1 MLQKNKNLEEDK
13 NDLDSDE
20 ELGGLFKVA
29 AKKQSDMQMDKDI
42 RDKMEQCFFEDFSGS
57 TRNWLED
64 DNKALLKNCFV
75 TGKWKASEDA
85 ETLLR
90 LDDLSDAESEV
101 YGDFEDLETGER
113 HAGTSKAQDIATE
126 ETAADNPGFANQDE
140 NTRKRRMTRVEE
152 ENLTKAELMAKKLKL
167 KAKFDAEYDNHDGPK
182 DDDGR
187 ITGDHDYYESLKA
200 DAQKQSELNKS
211 EFANLDPELRL
222 QIEGYRPGL
231 YVRLGKCFKFFLL
244 NYLYI

>member
-1 MLQKNKNLEEDK
+1 
-13 NDLDSDE
+13 
-20 ELGGLFKVA
+20 
-29 AKKQSDMQMDKDI
+29 MQMDKDI
-42 RDKMEQCFFEDFSGS
+42 RDKMEQCFFENFSGS

-90 LDDLSDAESEV
+90 LDDLSDPESEV
-101 YGDFEDLETGER
+101 YGDFEDLETGEK
-113 HAGTSKAQDIATE
+113 HTGSNKAQD
-126 ETAADNPGFANQDE
+126 TAAEEAGAEKSTDVNQEE

-167 KAKFDAEYDNHDGPK
+167 KAKFDAEYDNNDGSK
-182 DDDGR
+182 EDDGR
-187 ITGDHDYYESLKA
+187 IKGDHDYYESLKA

-231 YVRLGKCFKFFLL
+231 YVRLGKCFIL
-244 NYLYI
+244 

>member
-1 MLQKNKNLEEDK
+1 
-13 NDLDSDE
+13 
-20 ELGGLFKVA
+20 
-29 AKKQSDMQMDKDI
+29 
-42 RDKMEQCFFEDFSGS
+42 MEQCFFEDFSRT
-57 TRNWLED
+57 TRNWLDEE
-64 DNKALLKNCFV
+64 NKSLLKNCFV

-101 YGDFEDLETGER
+101 YGDFEDLETGEK
-113 HAGTSKAQDIATE
+113 HSGNDNAQGADGT
-126 ETAADNPGFANQDE
+126 ETAMENGDGSKQDE

-167 KAKFDAEYDNHDGPK
+167 KAKFDAEYDNKDGSK
-182 DDDGR
+182 EDEGR
-187 ITGDHDYYESLKA
+187 IKGDHEYYESLKA

-231 YVRLGKCFKFFLL
+231 YVRLGKCIETNSLAQIEL
-244 NYLYI
+244 N